1 MKNKIIVYGIVLLL
15 SMAMI
20 VVGAVS
26 SLSSV
31 KESKDLTTAE
41 KDELSSIKLT
51 EINQQSIDY
60 EWGKLYRTYIKNEKV
75 SQKVAY
81 DNVIKIKQML
91 NGSIACK

>member
-51 EINQQSIDY
+51 EINQQTIDY
-60 EWGKLYRTYIKNEKV
+60 EWGKLYRTYINNNKID
-75 SQKVAY
+75 QKTAY
-81 DNVIKIKQML
+81 NNIVKIKQML
-91 NGSIACK
+91 NGSITCK